1 MVSNVLITKN
11 TYVSVVIIPIIIIII
26 IIITIAVSTPIHIA
40 RVFCQH
46 CRIQPTSYKWVYCS
60 CQWPTS
66 TEYEYELT
74 MVST

>member
-11 TYVSVVIIPIIIIII
+11 TYVSVTIIPIIIII
-26 IIITIAVSTPIHIA
+26 TIAASTPIHIA
-40 RVFCQH
+40 RVFGQH

-66 TEYEYELT
+66 TECEYEPT
-74 MVST
+74 MAST